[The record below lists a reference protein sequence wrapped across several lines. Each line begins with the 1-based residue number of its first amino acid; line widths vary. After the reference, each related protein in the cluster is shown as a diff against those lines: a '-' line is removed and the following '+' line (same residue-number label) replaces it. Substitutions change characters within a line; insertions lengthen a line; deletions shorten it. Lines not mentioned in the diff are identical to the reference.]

1 MAIPKGRYHYV
12 KDEAAMSAS
21 QDKKKRQSERAEGVD
36 KRSLA
41 EREAAQKA
49 KKERRT
55 WTIVGSI
62 IAVLAII
69 IILLNTN
76 LLYTAT
82 TAVTIGDDEYTNA
95 EYQYY
100 YYSALNNFE
109 MNYYSYLSLFFDT
122 SKPLDEQEF
131 TGASMGLSVPESL
144 EGVEGA
150 TWQDYFSAQALE
162 SMREMTALYNAAVA
176 EGYTLSEEDAANI
189 EETIASFETTAE
201 TNGWRD
207 GDAYASVVYGKGVDL
222 DTVREQ
228 MERASIAGD
237 YSQDIFD
244 SFEYT
249 PEELSAY
256 YDEHRDVFDTLDFE
270 YYLVAAE
277 RVETTE
283 TVTDEETGEETEET
297 SEAVTDETMAEAK
310 ESAEQILKAYES
322 GAEQSALNFA
332 EAISEVLG
340 DEAGEP
346 YTYEAAQAYS
356 TSMYLS
362 DALAD
367 WILDESRQPED
378 TAVIE
383 STDSGYYVVVFH
395 NRSDNDVE
403 TVSFRH
409 ILIKAEDTDEDG
421 EYSDEELQAA
431 LTEIE
436 AVYEEWM
443 EGENTAERFYELQQE
458 YSEDVNTSTG
468 VLYGDEDGVYTHI
481 IEGAMVEG
489 VDEFIFDP
497 ARQPGDTAIVHGV
510 SSSYNG
516 YHIVYFV
523 GVDEEPYCDY
533 LAEVGVSGSGVD
545 GLRNDDYSAWHDE
558 LLAGYT
564 VNVNGFINWF
574 AKV

>member
-1 MAIPKGRYHYV
+1 
-12 KDEAAMSAS
+12 
-21 QDKKKRQSERAEGVD
+21 
-36 KRSLA
+36 
-41 EREAAQKA
+41 
-49 KKERRT
+49 
-55 WTIVGSI
+55 
-62 IAVLAII
+62 
-69 IILLNTN
+69 
-76 LLYTAT
+76 
-82 TAVTIGDDEYTNA
+82 
-95 EYQYY
+95 
-100 YYSALNNFE
+100 
-109 MNYYSYLSLFFDT
+109 
-122 SKPLDEQEF
+122 
-131 TGASMGLSVPESL
+131 
-144 EGVEGA
+144 
-150 TWQDYFSAQALE
+150 
-162 SMREMTALYNAAVA
+162 
-176 EGYTLSEEDAANI
+176 
-189 EETIASFETTAE
+189 
-201 TNGWRD
+201 
-207 GDAYASVVYGKGVDL
+207 
-222 DTVREQ
+222 
-228 MERASIAGD
+228 
-237 YSQDIFD
+237 
-244 SFEYT
+244 
-249 PEELSAY
+249 
-256 YDEHRDVFDTLDFE
+256 
-270 YYLVAAE
+270 
-277 RVETTE
+277 
-283 TVTDEETGEETEET
+283 
-297 SEAVTDETMAEAK
+297 
-310 ESAEQILKAYES
+310 
-322 GAEQSALNFA
+322 
-332 EAISEVLG
+332 
-340 DEAGEP
+340 
-346 YTYEAAQAYS
+346 
-356 TSMYLS
+356 MYLS

-383 STDSGYYVVVFH
+383 STYSGYYVVVFH

-436 AVYEEWM
+436 AVYEEWLD
-443 EGENTAERFYELQQE
+443 GENTAERFYELQQE

-564 VNVNGFINWF
+564 VSVNGFINWF

>member
-1 MAIPKGRYHYV
+1 
-12 KDEAAMSAS
+12 MSAS

-310 ESAEQILKAYES
+310 ESAEQILQAYES
-322 GAEQSALNFA
+322 GAEQNALNFA

-564 VNVNGFINWF
+564 VSVNGFINWF

>member
-1 MAIPKGRYHYV
+1 
-12 KDEAAMSAS
+12 MSAS
-21 QDKKKRQSERAEGVD
+21 QDKKRRQSERAEGVD

-131 TGASMGLSVPESL
+131 TGASMGLSVPETL

-310 ESAEQILKAYES
+310 ESAEQILQAYES

-564 VNVNGFINWF
+564 VSVNGFINWF

>member
-1 MAIPKGRYHYV
+1 
-12 KDEAAMSAS
+12 MSAS

-131 TGASMGLSVPESL
+131 TGASMGLSMPESL

-310 ESAEQILKAYES
+310 ESAEQILQAYES

>member
-1 MAIPKGRYHYV
+1 
-12 KDEAAMSAS
+12 MSAS

-310 ESAEQILKAYES
+310 ESAEQILQAYES

-545 GLRNDDYSAWHDE
+545 GLRNDDYGAWHDE

-564 VNVNGFINWF
+564 VSVNGFINWF

>member
-1 MAIPKGRYHYV
+1 
-12 KDEAAMSAS
+12 MSAS

-222 DTVREQ
+222 DTVREK

-310 ESAEQILKAYES
+310 ESAEQILQAYES

-545 GLRNDDYSAWHDE
+545 GLRNDDYGAWHDE

-564 VNVNGFINWF
+564 VSVNGFINWF

>member
-1 MAIPKGRYHYV
+1 
-12 KDEAAMSAS
+12 MSAS

-310 ESAEQILKAYES
+310 ESAEQILQAYES

-533 LAEVGVSGSGVD
+533 LAEVGVSGSGAD

>member
-1 MAIPKGRYHYV
+1 
-12 KDEAAMSAS
+12 MSAS

-207 GDAYASVVYGKGVDL
+207 GDAYARVVYGKGVDL

-310 ESAEQILKAYES
+310 ESAEQILQAYES

-395 NRSDNDVE
+395 NRSDNDVK

-533 LAEVGVSGSGVD
+533 LAEVGVSGSGAD

-564 VNVNGFINWF
+564 VSVNGFINWF

>member
-1 MAIPKGRYHYV
+1 
-12 KDEAAMSAS
+12 MSAS

-310 ESAEQILKAYES
+310 ESAEQILQAYES

-564 VNVNGFINWF
+564 VSVNGFINWF

>member
-1 MAIPKGRYHYV
+1 
-12 KDEAAMSAS
+12 MSAS

-310 ESAEQILKAYES
+310 ESAEQILQAYES
-322 GAEQSALNFA
+322 GAEQNALNFA

-468 VLYGDEDGVYTHI
+468 MLYGDEDGVYTHI

-533 LAEVGVSGSGVD
+533 LAEVGVSGSGAD

-564 VNVNGFINWF
+564 VSVNGFINWF

>member
-1 MAIPKGRYHYV
+1 
-12 KDEAAMSAS
+12 MSAS

-222 DTVREQ
+222 DTMREQ

-297 SEAVTDETMAEAK
+297 SEVVTDETMAEAK
-310 ESAEQILKAYES
+310 ESAEQILQAYES
-322 GAEQSALNFA
+322 GAEQNALNFA

>member
-1 MAIPKGRYHYV
+1 
-12 KDEAAMSAS
+12 MSAS

-222 DTVREQ
+222 DTMREQ

-310 ESAEQILKAYES
+310 ESAEQILQAYES

-533 LAEVGVSGSGVD
+533 LAEVGVSGSGAD

-564 VNVNGFINWF
+564 VSVNGFINWF

>member
-1 MAIPKGRYHYV
+1 
-12 KDEAAMSAS
+12 MSAS

-310 ESAEQILKAYES
+310 ESAEQILQAYES

-497 ARQPGDTAIVHGV
+497 ARQPGDTAIVRGV

-564 VNVNGFINWF
+564 VSVNGFINWF

>member
-1 MAIPKGRYHYV
+1 
-12 KDEAAMSAS
+12 MSAS

-237 YSQDIFD
+237 YSQGIFD

-310 ESAEQILKAYES
+310 ESAEQILQAYES

>member
-1 MAIPKGRYHYV
+1 
-12 KDEAAMSAS
+12 MSAS

-310 ESAEQILKAYES
+310 ESAEQILQAYES
-322 GAEQSALNFA
+322 GAEQNALNFA

>member
-1 MAIPKGRYHYV
+1 
-12 KDEAAMSAS
+12 MSAS

-310 ESAEQILKAYES
+310 ESAEQILQAYES

-564 VNVNGFINWF
+564 VKDRKSV
-574 AKV
+574 V

>member
-1 MAIPKGRYHYV
+1 
-12 KDEAAMSAS
+12 MSAS

-310 ESAEQILKAYES
+310 ESAEQILQAYES

-436 AVYEEWM
+436 AVYEEWLD
-443 EGENTAERFYELQQE
+443 GENTAERFYELQQE

-564 VNVNGFINWF
+564 VSVNGFINWF

>member
-1 MAIPKGRYHYV
+1 
-12 KDEAAMSAS
+12 MSAS

-310 ESAEQILKAYES
+310 ESAEQILQAYES

-436 AVYEEWM
+436 AVYEEWLD
-443 EGENTAERFYELQQE
+443 GENTAERFYELQQE

-468 VLYGDEDGVYTHI
+468 MLYGDEDGVYTHI

-564 VNVNGFINWF
+564 VSVNGFINWF

>member
-1 MAIPKGRYHYV
+1 
-12 KDEAAMSAS
+12 MSAS

-310 ESAEQILKAYES
+310 ESAEQILQAYES

-468 VLYGDEDGVYTHI
+468 VLYGDEAGVYTHI

-564 VNVNGFINWF
+564 VSVNGFINWF

>member
-1 MAIPKGRYHYV
+1 
-12 KDEAAMSAS
+12 MSAS

>member
-1 MAIPKGRYHYV
+1 
-12 KDEAAMSAS
+12 MSAS

-310 ESAEQILKAYES
+310 ESAEQILQAYES

>member
-1 MAIPKGRYHYV
+1 
-12 KDEAAMSAS
+12 MSAS
-21 QDKKKRQSERAEGVD
+21 QDKKRRQSERAEGVD

-49 KKERRT
+49 RKERRT
-55 WTIVGSI
+55 WTIVT
-62 IAVLAII
+62 AIVVVAALVI
-69 IILLNTN
+69 VLLNTN
-76 LLYTAT
+76 LLYRGT
-82 TAVTIGDDEYTNA
+82 TAVTIGGEKYTNA
-95 EYQYY
+95 EFQYY
-100 YYSALNNFE
+100 YYSELMSFQTDNAAIVGML
-109 MNYYSYLSLFFDT
+109 FDT
-122 SKPLDEQEF
+122 STDLGKQDFDPDMAEALGMTLPESMGDGE
-131 TGASMGLSVPESL
+131 GASWE
-144 EGVEGA
+144 
-150 TWQDYFSAQALE
+150 DYFRAVALDN
-162 SMREMTALYNAAVA
+162 MREVTALYTAATA
-176 EGYTLSEEDAANI
+176 AGYTLSEDDAATI
-189 EETIASFETTAE
+189 DETIASLETAADTY
-201 TNGWRD
+201 GWKD
-207 GDAYASVVYGKGVDL
+207 GDAYASVIYGKGVKL
-222 DTVREQ
+222 DTVRKL
-228 MERASIAGD
+228 MERASIASAYAED
-237 YSQDIFD
+237 QYDSYEYS
-244 SFEYT
+244 S
-249 PEELSAY
+249 EELAGY
-256 YDEHRDVFDTLDFE
+256 YDEYADVFDTLSFE
-270 YYLVAAE
+270 YYLVSAE

-297 SEAVTDETMAEAK
+297 TEAVTDETMAEAK
-310 ESAEQILKAYES
+310 ESAEQILQAYES

-436 AVYEEWM
+436 AVYEEWLD
-443 EGENTAERFYELQQE
+443 GENTAERFYELQQE

>member
-1 MAIPKGRYHYV
+1 
-12 KDEAAMSAS
+12 MSAS

-131 TGASMGLSVPESL
+131 TGASIGLSVPESL

-310 ESAEQILKAYES
+310 ESAEQILQAYES

-436 AVYEEWM
+436 AVYEEWLD
-443 EGENTAERFYELQQE
+443 GENTAERFYELQQE

-564 VNVNGFINWF
+564 VSVNGFINWF

>member
-1 MAIPKGRYHYV
+1 
-12 KDEAAMSAS
+12 MSAS

-277 RVETTE
+277 LVETTE

-310 ESAEQILKAYES
+310 ESAEQILQAYES

-564 VNVNGFINWF
+564 VSVNGFINWF

>member
-1 MAIPKGRYHYV
+1 
-12 KDEAAMSAS
+12 MSAS

-310 ESAEQILKAYES
+310 ESAEQI
-322 GAEQSALNFA
+322 ALNFA

-533 LAEVGVSGSGVD
+533 LAEVGVSGSGAD

-564 VNVNGFINWF
+564 VSVNGFINWF

>member
-1 MAIPKGRYHYV
+1 
-12 KDEAAMSAS
+12 MSAS

-310 ESAEQILKAYES
+310 ESAEQILQAYES
-322 GAEQSALNFA
+322 GAEQNALNFA

-436 AVYEEWM
+436 AVYEEWLD
-443 EGENTAERFYELQQE
+443 GENTAERFYELQQE

>member
-1 MAIPKGRYHYV
+1 
-12 KDEAAMSAS
+12 MSAS

-41 EREAAQKA
+41 EREAAQKT

-310 ESAEQILKAYES
+310 ESAEQILQAYES
-322 GAEQSALNFA
+322 GAEQNALNFA

-564 VNVNGFINWF
+564 VSVNGFINWF

>member
-1 MAIPKGRYHYV
+1 
-12 KDEAAMSAS
+12 MSAS
-21 QDKKKRQSERAEGVD
+21 QDKKRRQSERAEGVD

-49 KKERRT
+49 RKERRT
-55 WTIVGSI
+55 WTIVT
-62 IAVLAII
+62 AIVVVAALVI
-69 IILLNTN
+69 VLLNTN
-76 LLYTAT
+76 LLYRGT
-82 TAVTIGDDEYTNA
+82 TAVTIGGEKYTNA
-95 EYQYY
+95 EFQYY
-100 YYSALNNFE
+100 YYSELMSFQTDNAAIVGML
-109 MNYYSYLSLFFDT
+109 FDT
-122 SKPLDEQEF
+122 STDLGKQDFDPDMAEALGMTLPESMGDGE
-131 TGASMGLSVPESL
+131 GASWE
-144 EGVEGA
+144 
-150 TWQDYFSAQALE
+150 DYFRAAALE
-162 SMREMTALYNAAVA
+162 NMREVTALYTAATA
-176 EGYTLSEEDAANI
+176 AGYTLSEDDAATI
-189 EETIASFETTAE
+189 DETIASLETAADAY
-201 TNGWRD
+201 GWKD
-207 GDAYASVVYGKGVDL
+207 GDAYASVIYGKGVKL
-222 DTVREQ
+222 DTVRKL
-228 MERASIAGD
+228 MERASIASAYAED
-237 YSQDIFD
+237 QYDSYEYS
-244 SFEYT
+244 S
-249 PEELSAY
+249 EELAGY
-256 YDEHRDVFDTLDFE
+256 YDEYADVFDTLSFE
-270 YYLVAAE
+270 YYLVSAE

-310 ESAEQILKAYES
+310 ESAEQILQAYES